1 MFDWDDLKAFLAVAR
16 TGSTLSAATE
26 MGVNQTTVSRR
37 LERLETTLTLKL
49 FERGQG
55 GSRLTEAGQ
64 ELLTEAERVERA
76 ADRFALRAAGRSR
89 SAAGV
94 LRVTAT
100 EFIAHY
106 VLMRGLAEFRGQH
119 PDVQVDLIVTD
130 RALDIEAGE
139 ADVAIR
145 SGQAL
150 PASDL
155 IARKFAQ
162 HEFALY
168 CSRSY
173 AQRRGQPTPETL
185 AQHDLIAGEVGMD
198 GTPALAWMFRHA
210 GGKAPAARSNS
221 LLNILHGIRAG
232 LGVGPTLVEVADGDP
247 NLVRCS
253 PDIPESRGYSW
264 IVTRRELKD
273 TPRVRAFIDFIVPYL
288 VEQSRTWAGRVG
300 DEP

>member
-16 TGSTLSAATE
+16 TGSTLSAATQ

-37 LERLETTLTLKL
+37 LERLEQTVSVKL

-55 GSRLTEAGQ
+55 GSRLTEAGR

-76 ADRFALRAAGRSR
+76 ADRFATRAAGHSR

-100 EFIAHY
+100 EFLAHY
-106 VLMRGLAEFRGQH
+106 VLMRGLALFREKH
-119 PDVQVDLIVTD
+119 PEIQVDLIVTD
-130 RALDIEAGE
+130 KALDIEAGE

-145 SGQAL
+145 SGASL
-150 PASDL
+150 PTSDL
-155 IARKFAQ
+155 VARKFAD

-185 AQHDLIAGEVGMD
+185 ADHDLIAGEVAWD
-198 GTPALAWMFRHA
+198 DTPALGYMFRHA
-210 GGKAPAARSNS
+210 GGKAPVARSNS
-221 LLNILHGIRAG
+221 LLNVLHGIRAG
-232 LGVGPTLVEVADGDP
+232 LGVGPTLVEIAESDP
-247 NLVRCS
+247 ALVPCS
-253 PDIPESRGYSW
+253 PVIPESRGYSW

-288 VEQSRTWAGRVG
+288 VERLQRRDVQVG
-300 DEP
+300 ETF

>member
-16 TGSTLSAATE
+16 TGSTLSAATQ

-37 LERLETTLTLKL
+37 LERLEQTVCVKL

-55 GSRLTEAGQ
+55 GSRLTEAGR

-76 ADRFALRAAGRSR
+76 AQRFALRAAGRSR

-100 EFIAHY
+100 EFLAHY
-106 VLMRGLAEFRGQH
+106 VLMRGLALFREQH
-119 PDVQVDLIVTD
+119 PEIQVDLIVTD

-145 SGQAL
+145 AGSSL
-150 PASDL
+150 PMSDL
-155 IARKFAQ
+155 VARKIAE
-162 HEFALY
+162 HDFALY

-173 AQRRGQPTPETL
+173 AQRRGQPTVETL
-185 AQHDLIAGEVGMD
+185 ADHDLIAGEIAWD
-198 GTPALAWMFRHA
+198 TSPAIGFMLRHA
-210 GGKAPAARSNS
+210 GGKAPVARSNS
-221 LLNILHGIRAG
+221 LLNVLHGIRAG
-232 LGVGPTLVEVADGDP
+232 LGVGPTLVEIADNDP
-247 NLVRCS
+247 ALVRCS
-253 PDIPESRGYSW
+253 DIIPESRGFSW
-264 IVTRRELKD
+264 IVTRRDLKD

-288 VEQSRTWAGRVG
+288 TERTRKRDVTFG
-300 DEP
+300 DAF